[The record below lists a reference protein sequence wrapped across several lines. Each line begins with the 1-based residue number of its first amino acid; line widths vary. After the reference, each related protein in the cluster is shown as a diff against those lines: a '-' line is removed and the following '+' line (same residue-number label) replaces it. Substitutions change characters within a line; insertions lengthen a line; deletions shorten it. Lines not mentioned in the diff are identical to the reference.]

1 MDKKIIYSGIQPT
14 GLVTLGNYIGA
25 LSNWLKLQDNDEYQ
39 CIFSIADLHSLTV
52 R

>member
-25 LSNWLKLQDNDEYQ
+25 PPNYN
-39 CIFSIADLHSLTV
+39 I
-52 R
+52 